1 MPDQKP
7 ETRNQEPSRSAGILL
22 HPTSLPGRSP
32 IGDVGPPAER
42 FLDWAASAGQTLW
55 QILPLGP
62 TGAGSSPYTSASA
75 FAGNPLL
82 ISPERLVEDGL
93 VARAALDG
101 APLSEGRVDYDA
113 ARRWKDGILRA
124 AWARFQAGAAPR
136 LRDELATFLNAPAQI
151 PWLDDWARFAALK
164 RRFGE
169 RPWTGWGP
177 DLAFREPDA
186 LAAADAELSAEI
198 AYERFVQFVFFR
210 QWARLRESAAARG
223 IAILGDIPIY
233 VAHDSA
239 DVWANQDLFELDGTG
254 LPTAVAGVPPDYF
267 SATGQLWGNPLY
279 RWDRLE
285 EQGYHWWIA
294 RIRTCLSRSDLLR
307 IDHFR
312 AFEAY
317 WSVPALEKTALG
329 GRWVPGPGRRLFDAA
344 AAALGKL
351 PIVAEDLGD
360 ITPEVKAL
368 LADLGLPGMK
378 VLQFAFYA
386 ADSEYLPHRH
396 VPNSVVY
403 TGTHDNDTARG
414 WYTALKP
421 EEKERVWDYL
431 GSDGT
436 DIEWALARAAYAS
449 VAERALVPMQD
460 VLSLGSEA
468 RMNTPSE
475 PADNWRWRAPWNA
488 WRPELAER
496 LRRMAILSGR
506 VGSGLSKSVSQAKDH
521 L

>member
-1 MPDQKP
+1 M
-7 ETRNQEPSRSAGILL
+7 TRSAGILL

-32 IGDVGPPAER
+32 IGDVGPAAER

-55 QILPLGP
+55 QVLPLGP

-82 ISPERLVEDGL
+82 VSPERLVEDGL
-93 VARAALDG
+93 IATAALDG

-113 ARRWKDGILRA
+113 ARRWKEGILRA
-124 AWARFQAGAAPR
+124 AWARFQAGAAPA
-136 LRDELATFLNAPAQI
+136 LRGELAAFRQAPEQA

-186 LAAADAELSAEI
+186 IAAADAELAAEI
-198 AYERFVQFVFFR
+198 AYHRFVQFVFFR
-210 QWARLRESAAARG
+210 QWKRLREGAAARG
-223 IAILGDIPIY
+223 VAILGDIPIY
-233 VAHDSA
+233 LAHDSA
-239 DVWANQDLFELDGTG
+239 DVWANQELFELDDAG
-254 LPTAVAGVPPDYF
+254 LPGAVAGVPPDYF

-279 RWDRLE
+279 RWDRLAE
-285 EQGYHWWIA
+285 DGFAWWIA
-294 RIRTCLSRSDLLR
+294 RIRSSLALCDLLR

-317 WSVPALEKTALG
+317 WSVPARERTALG
-329 GRWVPGPGRRLFDAA
+329 GHWVPGPGRGLFDAA
-344 AAALGKL
+344 SAALGEL

-360 ITPEVKAL
+360 ITPEVRAL
-368 LADLGLPGMK
+368 LDGLGFPGMK

-396 VPNSVVY
+396 VPNCVVY

-414 WYTALKP
+414 WYAALKP
-421 EEKERVWDYL
+421 EERERVWDYL

-436 DIEWALARAAYAS
+436 EIEWALARAAYAS
-449 VAERALVPMQD
+449 VAGRAIVPMQD

-496 LRRMAILSGR
+496 LRRMAVLSGR
-506 VGSGLSKSVSQAKDH
+506 FSEESEKT
-521 L
+521 